1 MRADGRAVGG
11 RGGERRGL
19 GLEELRG
26 PGLREPPREDRVRIA
41 AEPVEPC
48 VHRARIYCREAR
60 IRSEAM
66 AATRTIEI
74 RTGSPGPRSRAIAE
88 REERVIARPLLVHL
102 PIFAE
107 RAENATITDVDGNVF
122 VDFAGG
128 VGVVNAGHGHPRIV
142 EAVVEQAARF
152 LHTDFTVVPYEPA
165 VALAERLC
173 ALAPISGE
181 TRAAFFN
188 AGTEAVE
195 NAVKL
200 ARLHTGRPGVIAFE
214 GAFHGRTL
222 LSMTMTSKFHP
233 YKTGMGPYAPEV
245 YRAPYP
251 DEYRG
256 PDAAEA
262 LARLERMFETH
273 VAPEHVAAI
282 VIEPQLGEGGFVPA
296 SRAVHGGAARD
307 LRPARDRARR
317 RRGADRL
324 RPHGPD
330 VRDGALRRRARP
342 DDGREVDRG
351 GPSALGRDRAGRD
364 HGRRARRRDRR
375 DVHRQSRRTGGRAR
389 RARRI
394 RGGGARRAR
403 RVSSATRIRERML
416 DWQRRWPAIGDVRG
430 LGAMLAIELVH
441 DPVDEGARAGARARR
456 DRRRAAARAD
466 PAQGG
471 VHGNCIRVL
480 CPLTIEDA
488 VLDEA
493 LDVWEDALASVLA

>member
-1 MRADGRAVGG
+1 
-11 RGGERRGL
+11 
-19 GLEELRG
+19 
-26 PGLREPPREDRVRIA
+26 
-41 AEPVEPC
+41 
-48 VHRARIYCREAR
+48 
-60 IRSEAM
+60 M

-74 RTGSPGPRSRAIAE
+74 RTEIPGPRSRSIAE

-128 VGVVNAGHGHPRIV
+128 VGVVNAGHAHPRIV

-152 LHTDFTVVPYEPA
+152 LHTDFTVVPYEAA
-165 VALAERLC
+165 VSLAERLC

-245 YRAPYP
+245 YRVPYP

-262 LARLERMFETH
+262 LARLERLFETH
-273 VAPEHVAAI
+273 VAPENVAAI

-296 SRAVHGGAARD
+296 PRAYMEGLRAICDRHGIVFVADEVQTGFGRTGHMFAMEHFGVEPDLMTVAKSIAAGLPLSGVIGRAEIMDGAHAGAIGGTYIGNPVAQAAALAVLDVFEEEDLVARGVRRRLADPRAHARLAAALARD
-307 LRPARDRARR
+307 RRRPRSRRDARDRAR
-317 RRGADRL
+317 DR
-324 RPHGPD
+324 PG
-330 VRDGALRRRARP
+330 
-342 DDGREVDRG
+342 
-351 GPSALGRDRAGRD
+351 
-364 HGRRARRRDRR
+364 
-375 DVHRQSRRTGGRAR
+375 
-389 RARRI
+389 
-394 RGGGARRAR
+394 
-403 RVSSATRIRERML
+403 
-416 DWQRRWPAIGDVRG
+416 
-430 LGAMLAIELVH
+430 
-441 DPVDEGARAGARARR
+441 DEGAGAGPRARR
-456 DRRRAAARAD
+456 DRRGAPARAD
-466 PAQGG
+466 P
-471 VHGNCIRVL
+471 VESRRPRELHPR
-480 CPLTIEDA
+480 PLPAHDRGRRPGRGA
-488 VLDEA
+488 RGLGRGA
-493 LDVWEDALASVLA
+493 GRRARLGPQYSRPLRRSWRSSASATRRSRSSS

>member
-1 MRADGRAVGG
+1 
-11 RGGERRGL
+11 
-19 GLEELRG
+19 
-26 PGLREPPREDRVRIA
+26 
-41 AEPVEPC
+41 
-48 VHRARIYCREAR
+48 
-60 IRSEAM
+60 M
-66 AATRTIEI
+66 AATRTIDI
-74 RTGSPGPRSRAIAE
+74 RTAIPGPRSRALAE
-88 REERVIARPLLVHL
+88 REAHVIARPLLVHL

-165 VALAERLC
+165 VELAERLC

-181 TRAAFFN
+181 KRAAFFN

-233 YKTGMGPYAPEV
+233 YKAGMGPYAPEV

-251 DEYRG
+251 DAYRG
-256 PDAAEA
+256 PDARDA
-262 LARLERMFETH
+262 LAQLERMFETH
-273 VAPEHVAAI
+273 VAPEHVAAV

-296 SRAVHGGAARD
+296 SRPYMEGLRAICDRHGIVLVADEVQTGFGRTGRMFAMEHFDVEPDLMTVAKSIAAG
-307 LRPARDRARR
+307 LPLSGVIGRA
-317 RRGADRL
+317 AIM
-324 RPHGPD
+324 
-330 VRDGALRRRARP
+330 DGAHDGAIGGTYIGNPVAQAAALAVLDVFEEEELVARAEFI
-342 DDGREVDRG
+342 GE
-351 GPSALGRDRAGRD
+351 
-364 HGRRARRRDRR
+364 
-375 DVHRQSRRTGGRAR
+375 
-389 RARRI
+389 RI
-394 RGGGARRAR
+394 RN
-403 RVSSATRIRERML
+403 RML
-416 DWQRRWPAIGDVRG
+416 GWQRRWRSIGDVRG

-441 DPVDEGARAGARARR
+441 DPVTKEPAPEVARAVI
-456 DRRRAAARAD
+456 DAAL
-466 PAQGG
+466 QGG
-471 VHGNCIRVL
+471 LILLKAGIHGNCIRVL

-488 VLDEA
+488 VLEEA
-493 LDVWEDALASVLA
+493 LGVWEDALASVLA